1 MKLRAAGAPTVSLGL
16 AVLAGCWS
24 STPLE
29 EAAELTAAG
38 SLPRAL
44 AVLDHI
50 PPGAQ
55 DYAEARI
62 LAEALERRI
71 RIAQRLVQEG
81 LDLRA
86 ERRDEAARRC
96 FAGARAIWPEVSA
109 ARDLLVATEARI
121 AALSAPPLADGK
133 TGDVRRTR
141 TVLPWFD
148 GVRPAPAGETDLR
161 DESGRDLVERAQRL
175 LQEGRVDVALDL
187 LEKHRGVAADANV
200 DRLWRRA
207 LRNRALVAYSRG
219 DLQAAAQAWRGVL
232 DLDPTDG
239 LAHTYLAAIRAELG
253 RREP

>member
-1 MKLRAAGAPTVSLGL
+1 MRAVRAPCAILGL
-16 AVLAGCWS
+16 AALVACRAPS
-24 STPLE
+24 PLE
-29 EAAELTAAG
+29 EAADLTGAG
-38 SLPRAL
+38 ALPRAL

-50 PPGAQ
+50 PPGAE
-55 DYAEARI
+55 DYAEARN

-96 FAGARAIWPEVSA
+96 FVWARSIWPEVPA
-109 ARDLLVATEARI
+109 AGDLLVATEARL
-121 AALSAPPLADGK
+121 AALSGPRPAADGR
-133 TGDVRRTR
+133 TGTVQRTR

-148 GVRPAPAGETDLR
+148 GARPAPAGETETR
-161 DESGRDLVERAQRL
+161 DETGAKLVDRARRL
-175 LQEGRVDVALDL
+175 LQEGRVDAVLVL
-187 LEKHRGVAADANV
+187 LEKHRGVTADADV
-200 DRLWRRA
+200 DRLWRSA

-232 DLDPTDG
+232 DLDPADG
-239 LAHTYLAAIRAELG
+239 LARVYLAAIRAELG

>member
-1 MKLRAAGAPTVSLGL
+1 MRARAARAPSVMLGL

-24 STPLE
+24 PSPLE
-29 EAAELTAAG
+29 EAAELTGAG
-38 SLPRAL
+38 ALPRAL

-50 PPGAQ
+50 PPGAE
-55 DYAEARI
+55 DYAEARN

-96 FAGARAIWPEVSA
+96 FAGARAIWPEVPA
-109 ARDLLVATEARI
+109 AKELLVATEARI
-121 AALSAPPLADGK
+121 AALSVPRPDDGR
-133 TGDVRRTR
+133 TGNVRRTR

-148 GVRPAPAGETDLR
+148 GARPAPAGET
-161 DESGRDLVERAQRL
+161 ESPEVSGRELAERAQRL
-175 LQEGRVDVALDL
+175 LQEGRVDMALDL
-187 LEKHRGVAADANV
+187 LEKHRGVAADADV
-200 DRLWRRA
+200 DRLWLRA

-232 DLDPTDG
+232 DLDSADG
-239 LAHTYLAAIRAELG
+239 LARVYLAAIRAELG